1 MGRVGKKKN
10 KGESEMKRLT
20 VTFEFDNSENEKM
33 FRAKL
38 FELAQIMKAKFKR
51 CEIKGVK
58 NGNSGVF
65 DSNVGIALGG
75 YKSI

>member
-1 MGRVGKKKN
+1 
-10 KGESEMKRLT
+10 MKRLT
-20 VTFEFDNSENEKM
+20 VTFEFDNSDNERK

-58 NGNSGVF
+58 NGNSTISN
-65 DSNVGIALGG
+65 SNVGIALGG
-75 YKSI
+75 YKSVWVWKKKKK